1 MDSEGR
7 PGRYRLRGQ
16 NDCEKRASR
25 NSPSLAVAL
34 NCGMGSSSL
43 NAEVN
48 AFERLQIVRGR
59 NSSYFGWK
67 YRSCTVRARC
77 LGASSSPLHKRL
89 VDDHLGGD
97 VGEFAFLPGF
107 HLLSHRLKASL
118 HSVDTNRNAVN
129 ERERLRVFRE
139 HWSKVPRE
147 RHVRAHEHAIAAGH
161 RQTHALVVG
170 IPQADGKATS
180 LHLGCEIEDA
190 KGLHAVWRYR
200 VFIMADSNVA
210 KPEGLYQSLY
220 DLVVRDRT
228 VSFGCRWCGHQG

>member
-43 NAEVN
+43 NADVN

-139 HWSKVPRE
+139 HRGKHAWNNASELTWSP
-147 RHVRAHEHAIAAGH
+147 H
-161 RQTHALVVG
+161 RTGSIYPTKWNASG
-170 IPQADGKATS
+170 YASSGYASYT
-180 LHLGCEIEDA
+180 
-190 KGLHAVWRYR
+190 
-200 VFIMADSNVA
+200 
-210 KPEGLYQSLY
+210 
-220 DLVVRDRT
+220 
-228 VSFGCRWCGHQG
+228 